1 MKISKKLILAG
12 VLKTIMIATGS
23 NQIFLKSSLAAVQQ
37 HGFANS
43 ASNTTINIRPNI
55 QTDFNPN
62 VTSPKISKF
71 AYVDPFA
78 VLIGDCEIGKLV
90 VVLPDMVDKMM
101 YQHG

>member
-37 HGFANS
+37 QGFANS
-43 ASNTTINIRPNI
+43 TINTTMNIRTNI

-62 VTSPKISKF
+62 VTFPKISKI
-71 AYVDPFA
+71 ACVDPFA

-90 VVLPDMVDKMM
+90 LVAPGTGDTYL
-101 YQHG
+101 HW